1 MKPVLVLDNYD
12 SFTYNLVHYVESFGR
27 DVEVFRNDKIALADV
42 DRYDEIILS
51 PGPGLPKNAG
61 ILHDVIRTY
70 GATKKILGVCLGH
83 QAIAEVYGGAIY
95 NLDEVYHG
103 VATPISVLEQSG
115 LFEGLKDE
123 LLVGRYHSW
132 TVTEGLPDCFVVT
145 ARDKA
150 DNSIMALRHKEHN
163 VSGVQFHPESVLTEG
178 GLKMIEN
185 WLQQ

>member
-83 QAIAEVYGGAIY
+83 QAIDEVYGGAIY
-95 NLDEVYHG
+95 NLD
-103 VATPISVLEQSG
+103 
-115 LFEGLKDE
+115 
-123 LLVGRYHSW
+123 
-132 TVTEGLPDCFVVT
+132 
-145 ARDKA
+145 
-150 DNSIMALRHKEHN
+150 
-163 VSGVQFHPESVLTEG
+163 
-178 GLKMIEN
+178 
-185 WLQQ
+185 